1 MRRDARLALR
11 LVLDEHVRPRPA
23 ATQTTAAPRF
33 RRLGLRLGAALLA
46 LKMYGAHPFL
56 NIVSAMLR
64 AGASMDSVKGGGS
77 AEEWIRSLNS
87 NIHTGGWADRVHWAA
102 CTKLVDD
109 IRAAGGTW
117 TAYRKQSRKDVLRL
131 RSLMLRGRTKDA
143 ADPVVARV
151 LRLPNEMCWHVLKF
165 WRATSDATGEVI

>member
-1 MRRDARLALR
+1 
-11 LVLDEHVRPRPA
+11 
-23 ATQTTAAPRF
+23 
-33 RRLGLRLGAALLA
+33 
-46 LKMYGAHPFL
+46 
-56 NIVSAMLR
+56 
-64 AGASMDSVKGGGS
+64 MDSVKGGGS

-143 ADPVVARV
+143 ADPIIAPI
-151 LRLPNEMCWHVLKF
+151 LRLPNELCWHVLQF
-165 WRATSDATGEVI
+165 WRATCDATGEVI